1 MYRGQKNKKPE
12 GFLLFCVMAHSF
24 EHLDGCGFLARSE
37 TDPTVKQFLHVRRQF
52 DHICVGKELRH
63 GDAESSAYRLK
74 GRNGGNGISSE
85 DVSDSGLCQTALF

>member
-24 EHLDGCGFLARSE
+24 KHLDGCGFLARSE
-37 TDPTVKQFLHVRRQF
+37 TYPAVKQFLHIWGQL
-52 DHICVGKELRH
+52 DHIGVGKKLRH
-63 GDAESSAYRLK
+63 SDAESLAYRLK

-85 DVSDSGLCQTALF
+85 YVTDSRLCQTTLF